1 MRSVEVCKVAS
12 EVSGNSAEEGAV
24 ETEVSLEPN
33 SEAEDAP
40 WLDTPAREMTA
51 LRLDTQEDRNL
62 STDWVRDSER
72 GFGNIPINVSK
83 PLTDDDSTYSLRGRT
98 SRRNVERGS
107 AELEPHEME
116 MPTYHPGPPFPV
128 GDVILANNGGEHRLQ
143 HAFVMESNHPEYRLR
158 LECGI
163 TVSTNIQQSW
173 LKSRMLGMAPDR
185 DDPFVGVRKEMKAG
199 HHKMGS
205 YGVHGDA
212 QRESLRLVEEAKAYA
227 RAVKADDAEVPTH
240 LWDDRVNATDVPKRQ
255 KVKALS
261 GFRKLGFRW
270 F

>member
-1 MRSVEVCKVAS
+1 MA
-12 EVSGNSAEEGAV
+12 
-24 ETEVSLEPN
+24 
-33 SEAEDAP
+33 D
-40 WLDTPAREMTA
+40 
-51 LRLDTQEDRNL
+51 
-62 STDWVRDSER
+62 
-72 GFGNIPINVSK
+72 I
-83 PLTDDDSTYSLRGRT
+83 
-98 SRRNVERGS
+98 
-107 AELEPHEME
+107 
-116 MPTYHPGPPFPV
+116 
-128 GDVILANNGGEHRLQ
+128 GGEHRLQ
-143 HAFVMESNHPEYRLR
+143 CAFVMESNHPKYCLR
-158 LECGI
+158 LECGT

-185 DDPFVGVRKEMKAG
+185 DDPFVGVRKEMEAG

-212 QRESLRLVEEAKAYA
+212 QRESLRLVLEEAKAYA